1 MDMDEPSLTSIYIL
15 TLGLIVFVSLI
26 FSSEDRENSS
36 YRLVGIMEHMGY
48 SLNSG
53 HFVAYVR
60 VGSVGSNKQM
70 SSGSSSWFCANDGD
84 IRQVS
89 LEEVLKCEAFVLFY
103 ERMEGQDVKPT
114 RINSDKGAD
123 E

>member
-60 VGSVGSNKQM
+60 VSSVGSNKQL
-70 SSGSSSWFCANDGD
+70 SSDSSSWFCANDGD

-103 ERMEGQDVKPT
+103 ERWKVKMP
-114 RINSDKGAD
+114 NQP